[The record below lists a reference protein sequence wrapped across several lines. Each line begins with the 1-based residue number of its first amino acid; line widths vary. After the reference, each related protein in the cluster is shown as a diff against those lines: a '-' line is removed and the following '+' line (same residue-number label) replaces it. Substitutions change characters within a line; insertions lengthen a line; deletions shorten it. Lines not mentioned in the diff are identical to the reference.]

1 MITPPRHMLSDDATK
16 RLNAIEQHS
25 ELGSGFSIAMKDLDI
40 RGAGDL
46 LGANQSGYIN
56 DIGFA
61 TYQKILNE
69 TINELKNNEFKELFK
84 DEKNDKFYQVEDFQI
99 ETDLELL
106 IPDTYVNNIAERLS
120 LYQDLEQI
128 KTPKELNKYA
138 SSLKDRFGDVPKQ
151 TRELLKTIELK
162 WLAKAIGLHKIVLK
176 QEKMICYFPP
186 GNQSVYFESESFTN
200 VLMYIQTNPKNCK
213 LSERNGKL
221 RLIYSSINSIE
232 EALENIQKIKIA
244 KPS

>member
-1 MITPPRHMLSDDATK
+1 MLSDDATK

-25 ELGSGFSIAMKDLDI
+25 ELGSGLNIAMKDLDI

-46 LGANQSGYIN
+46 LGASQSGYIN
-56 DIGFA
+56 EIGFS

-84 DEKNDKFYQVEDFQI
+84 DEKNDKIFRIEDFQI

-128 KTPKELNKYA
+128 KTKVELKKYA
-138 SSLKDRFGDVPKQ
+138 SNLKDRFGDVPQ
-151 TRELLKTIELK
+151 ETSELLKTIELK
-162 WLAKAIGLHKIVLK
+162 WMAKEIGFQKIVLK
-176 QEKMICYFPP
+176 QEKMICYFPA
-186 GNQSVYFESESFTN
+186 GNQADYFESESFTN
-200 VLMYIQTNPKNCK
+200 VLIYIQSNPKNCK
-213 LSERNGKL
+213 MSEKNSKL
-221 RLIYSSINSIE
+221 RLIYSSIKTIE
-232 EALENIQKIKIA
+232 QAIENVKNIKISI
-244 KPS
+244 PS